1 MHQTRFINAA
11 GSYLKDI
18 TKLSR
23 VFYQPAVQSLQVGKI
38 IEVTDPQLIH
48 YMGTVIRLK
57 PGLQIR
63 IFNENDGEFVC
74 EVTGSIDSSSRNRRS
89 KDSIRLEVLAN
100 TREPDT
106 NQRNLIEVELLFSPI
121 RKENTKLLL
130 EKCTELGVKQFRPII
145 TQNCQHEK
153 LFKHSDT
160 LPQSSKKGV
169 KVINEEDIPRDLQT
183 FQNILIQSCEQSERM
198 TIPKIL
204 PLLTLSQ
211 LIQLR
216 KGHTSLERQSNPL
229 FVCRERSMSSP
240 PILSAL
246 KEHFPSSTSSTPTP
260 ITVSLF
266 VGPEGGFQ
274 EEEFNQL
281 SSICRFI
288 SLGNNVLKAE
298 TAGITAISTTQH
310 FIDDCNFTFY
320 QREKKE

>member
-1 MHQTRFINAA
+1 MHQTRFINAV

-23 VFYQPAVQSLQVGKI
+23 VFYKPTVQSLQVGKI
-38 IEVTDPQLIH
+38 IEVNDPQLIH

-63 IFNENDGEFVC
+63 MFNDNDGEFLC
-74 EVTGSIDSSSRNRRS
+74 EVAGSIDSSSRNRRS
-89 KDSIRLEVLAN
+89 KDSIRLEVLTK
-100 TREPDT
+100 TREPES

-153 LFKHSDT
+153 LFKHWDT
-160 LPQSSKKGV
+160 LSQSSKKGA
-169 KVINEEDIPRDLQT
+169 KGITEEDLPRDLQT

-204 PLLTLSQ
+204 PILTLSQ
-211 LIQLR
+211 LIQHR
-216 KGHTSLERQSNPL
+216 KGAPSLERQSNPL
-229 FVCRERSMSSP
+229 FVCRERALSSP

-246 KEHFPSSTSSTPTP
+246 KEHFPSSATSIPMP
-260 ITVSLF
+260 ITLSLF
-266 VGPEGGFQ
+266 IGPEGGFQ
-274 EEEFNQL
+274 EEEFSQL
-281 SSICRFI
+281 SSVCSFV

-310 FIDDCNFTFY
+310 FIDDYNYSFF
-320 QREKKE
+320 QREKLE